1 MPKMRIEEV
10 ASDAGQRSVDLKKK
24 AAKQAKLSAQK
35 AAANLKIR
43 KAQQKLQKL
52 SNNVV

>member
-1 MPKMRIEEV
+1 MRIEEV
-10 ASDAGQRSVDLKKK
+10 VSSAEQRSVDLKKQ
-24 AAKQAKLSAQK
+24 AAKRAALSAQK

-52 SNNVV
+52 NSA

>member
-1 MPKMRIEEV
+1 MRIEEV
-10 ASDAGQRSVDLKKK
+10 VSDAEKRSVDLKKK
-24 AAKQAKLSAQK
+24 AAKNAEITAKK

-52 SNNVV
+52 ITRI